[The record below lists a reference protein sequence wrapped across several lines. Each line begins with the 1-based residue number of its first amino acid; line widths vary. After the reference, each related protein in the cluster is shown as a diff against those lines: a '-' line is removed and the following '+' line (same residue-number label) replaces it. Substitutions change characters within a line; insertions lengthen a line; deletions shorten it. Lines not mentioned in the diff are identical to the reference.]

1 MFTLDAWLENPDPSL
16 RIIDDH
22 SRRVVAE
29 WRGQE
34 LRDLLD
40 SGIIAPTDCCG
51 PHSRDTVHETIR
63 NLILEAC
70 LEGITV
76 QRRAPQPR
84 PDAQAPPMANR
95 SRVNAANP
103 EKRHCRPHS
112 GRPADPQRNRQRRVT
127 CAQGPAG
134 APRPTKKTRNA
145 AKGHVLHLVF
155 RKHPPLH

>member
-1 MFTLDAWLENPDPSL
+1 MFTLDAWLENPAPSL

-51 PHSRDTVHETIR
+51 PQSRDTVHETTR
-63 NLILEAC
+63 DLILEAC

-76 QRRAPQPR
+76 QRRAPATR
-84 PDAQAPPMANR
+84 PDAPVPLASQTADNAGRPGHRVHQPLARQPAAPGNR
-95 SRVNAANP
+95 SR
-103 EKRHCRPHS
+103 
-112 GRPADPQRNRQRRVT
+112 QLT
-127 CAQGPAG
+127 CARAAG
-134 APRPTKKTRNA
+134 AAHPTKKPREI
-145 AKGHVLHLVF
+145 AKGRVLHVAF
-155 RKHPPLH
+155 RKWPPLH